1 MRRAENKEIFLRQ
14 QTNKKKKNQEN
25 QEPGPLTMIYS
36 EELLTQSQRQSGM
49 SIAHGT

>member
-1 MRRAENKEIFLRQ
+1 MNEKDREHGNFSVTR
-14 QTNKKKKNQEN
+14 KKNQEN